1 MNKNPRFHKLKVKDI
16 RRETND
22 AVSIALDIPIE
33 LVPAYQYEPGQHLTF
48 RTTINDEEVR
58 RSYSVCTGLYEN
70 ELRVAV
76 KKQPFGKFSTF
87 ANDVLKVG
95 DEIDVMTP
103 LGLFTTEIKEDTEKS
118 FLFFAGGS
126 GITPVISLIK
136 TILHTAKK
144 SDVTLVYG
152 NRGFNHIIFR
162 EQFEDLKNENMD
174 RFSLVHVFSDEK
186 IGNELLEG
194 ILNKEKILI
203 FGDTIFKDQKFDE
216 VFVCGPKPM
225 IFAVKEIFEE
235 SGYSTNQIHFE
246 LFTSPEDDKKK
257 EVKPRI
263 SDEKGEG
270 TDVTVII
277 DGEEIYFK
285 LRQDGMSVLDAANQ
299 AAADAPYSCK
309 GGVCSTCKARVIE
322 GEVVMDANYA
332 LEEDELNAGYVLTC
346 QSHPTTKKLVIS
358 YDE

>member
-1 MNKNPRFHKLKVKDI
+1 MNPRFHKLKVKDI
-16 RRETND
+16 RQETND
-22 AVSIALDIPIE
+22 AVSIALEIPTE
-33 LVPAYQYEPGQHLTF
+33 LEQAYQYEAGQHLTF
-48 RTTINDEEVR
+48 RTIINNEEVR

-87 ANDVLKVG
+87 ANEVLNIG

-103 LGLFTTEIKEDTEKS
+103 IGLFTTEIKEDTEKS

-126 GITPVISLIK
+126 GITPVMSIVK

-162 EQFEDLKNENMD
+162 EQFDDLKNEYMD
-174 RFSLVHVFSDEK
+174 RLSLVHVFSDEK

-194 ILNKEKILI
+194 ILNKEKILT
-203 FGDTIFKDQKFDE
+203 FGETIFKGQKFDE

-235 SGYSTNQIHFE
+235 SGYDPSVIHFE
-246 LFTSPEDDKKK
+246 LFTSPEDAKKK
-257 EVKPRI
+257 KVNPKPI
-263 SDEKGEG
+263 AEQAEG
-270 TDVTVII
+270 SDVTVII
-277 DGEEIYFK
+277 DGEEISFK
-285 LRQDGMSVLDAANQ
+285 LSRDGMSVLDAANE

-309 GGVCSTCKARVIE
+309 GGVCSTCKAKIIE
-322 GEVVMDANYA
+322 GEVEMDANYA
-332 LEEDELNAGYVLTC
+332 LEEDEVAAGYILSC